1 MRNLLI
7 DLRFGKIL
15 GGIHITQPDS
25 GNSDYRAL
33 SKIFENRIRESD
45 VLVDVGCGPG
55 RVITWWQSHYPANQ
69 KIGIEIDEAI
79 AWQTQKRL
87 NKHQNV
93 TIISGD
99 AIENIPEN
107 GTIFYLYNPF
117 EIEVVEAFK
126 DRLASLFDPS
136 RKILLLYHN
145 CKHLSVFENDPDW
158 SVERV
163 DLGGAKS
170 APFGDLA
177 VISMV

>member
-1 MRNLLI
+1 MIRLISSPPAFLVRGFRVVRNLLI
-7 DLRFGKIL
+7 DLRFGKVL
-15 GGIHITQPDS
+15 SGIYLTQPKS

-99 AIENIPEN
+99 AIETFLRME
-107 GTIFYLYNPF
+107 
-117 EIEVVEAFK
+117 
-126 DRLASLFDPS
+126 PS
-136 RKILLLYHN
+136 STSIT
-145 CKHLSVFENDPDW
+145 HL
-158 SVERV
+158 
-163 DLGGAKS
+163 KS
-170 APFGDLA
+170 R
-177 VISMV
+177 